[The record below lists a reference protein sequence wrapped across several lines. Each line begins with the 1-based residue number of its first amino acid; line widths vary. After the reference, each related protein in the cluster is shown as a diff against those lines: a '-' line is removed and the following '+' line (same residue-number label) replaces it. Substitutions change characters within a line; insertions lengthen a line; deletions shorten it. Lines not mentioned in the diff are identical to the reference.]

1 MEERWRDSLP
11 GGGDGLEEV
20 EWIVLVDFF
29 EAGARFITW

>member
-1 MEERWRDSLP
+1 MEERWRDSVP

-20 EWIVLVDFF
+20 EWIVLVDF